1 MKKFVFIISAGL
13 MLCSCGNKQNHQVSH
28 DYEDE
33 KIVMDDSSSL
43 QKDSIDISPSE
54 TIEKKETTSTQT
66 APKPSSTTRTSRIDR
81 DNMRGFDPASEDDT
95 EDNGMSRYMEN
106 NDDEGWD

>member
-33 KIVMDDSSSL
+33 KIVMNDSSSL
-43 QKDSIDISPSE
+43 QIDSIDISPSE
-54 TIEKKETTSTQT
+54 TI
-66 APKPSSTTRTSRIDR
+66 
-81 DNMRGFDPASEDDT
+81 
-95 EDNGMSRYMEN
+95 
-106 NDDEGWD
+106 